1 VTIGPNRV
9 LKVDRHNSQLNHLM
23 TAIILAEDDKIVE
36 RRNLGVWGFIW
47 RDTESVATYRI
58 PVISV
63 CVEVVKIENIVANYQ
78 F

>member
-1 VTIGPNRV
+1 
-9 LKVDRHNSQLNHLM
+9 M

-47 RDTESVATYRI
+47 RDTESVATYRV

-63 CVEVVKIENIVANYQ
+63 CMCGSREN
-78 F
+78 